1 MRLFLRQL
9 LRLVTAVL
17 TISAL
22 IIILG
27 GALWCLW
34 QSSSDSAPQEGYT
47 LTAAGLEQAILGLY
61 LQYRGEEVGQPASS
75 NDREITFV
83 VESGEAVITV
93 AYHLHRLG
101 LVSDPELFRRVVQ
114 YHGADGDIQV
124 GVYSLRPSMT
134 MEEIMRELQH
144 GRMPTT
150 TITLPEGWRAE
161 QIAALLTEVGLTTSA
176 EFMSAVS
183 AGRSDYTFLR
193 DRPAGAPPSV
203 EGFLFPDTY
212 QLPKIATADGI
223 IDIMLQNWERRVPL
237 PLRDKASERGMTLYE
252 VVTLASIVERE
263 AVLAEEQPLIAGV
276 YLNRLEKGMYLQSDP
291 SVQYAKGFSPGTNR
305 WWNPMIQEEAM
316 TVVSTYNTFLHPGL
330 PPGPICNPGAG
341 AIRAVLAP
349 EESSYLFFYSK
360 GDGSHA
366 FAETY
371 EEHLLN
377 EELYGAAGE

>member
-1 MRLFLRQL
+1 M
-9 LRLVTAVL
+9 
-17 TISAL
+17 
-22 IIILG
+22 
-27 GALWCLW
+27 
-34 QSSSDSAPQEGYT
+34 
-47 LTAAGLEQAILGLY
+47 
-61 LQYRGEEVGQPASS
+61 
-75 NDREITFV
+75 

-114 YHGADGDIQV
+114 YHSADSDIQV

-161 QIAALLTEVGLTTSA
+161 QIAALLAEVGITTSA

-183 AGRSDYTFLR
+183 AGRSDYTFLQ

-237 PLRDKASERGMTLYE
+237 RLRDKASERGMTLYE

-276 YLNRLEKGMYLQSDP
+276 YFNRLKKGMYLQSDP
-291 SVQYAKGFSPGTNR
+291 TVQYAKGFSPETNR
-305 WWNPMIQEEAM
+305 WWNPMIQEEAI
-316 TVVSTYNTFLHPGL
+316 TVVSAYNTFLHPGL
-330 PPGPICNPGAG
+330 PPGPLCNPGTG
-341 AIRAVLAP
+341 AIRAVLEP

-371 EEHLLN
+371 EEHLRN